1 MPTISSSS
9 PLRTIMR
16 SLRSLNISTIFK
28 YIEKHTIG
36 VLRNKYNALVCKKI
50 ISKIINT
57 YSIYN
62 LGSGNYILFLSFRES
77 LNIYIKDINYA
88 TKYINGLVKL
98 FYMHSGVYIDLEM
111 RDRSI
116 LAAYILHVNGIK
128 PLPDKMLPLID
139 YLNKNG
145 CYDVIFTGMH
155 DIKKKR
161 KMFNK
166 C

>member
-1 MPTISSSS
+1 
-9 PLRTIMR
+9 MR

-50 ISKIINT
+50 ISEIIKT
-57 YSIYN
+57 YSLYN
-62 LGSGNYILFLSFRES
+62 LGTGNYVALLSYRES
-77 LNIYIKDINYA
+77 LNVYIKDINYA
-88 TKYINGLVKL
+88 TKYINGLVES
-98 FYMHSGVYIDLEM
+98 FYMHSGVYIDLGM
-111 RDRSI
+111 RDKSI

-128 PLPDKMLPLID
+128 PLPDKMLHLID

-145 CYDVIFTGMH
+145 CYDMIFTGMY
-155 DIKKKR
+155 DTKKKR